1 MLTEDDLPFEEGA
14 EPTPSFKLDLRYF
27 TDEKFCPSMARR
39 RSKRAFEL
47 FLAIAYESLNSF
59 GQPVQL
65 SHQRLCEACGV
76 PADASAARTTVSKL
90 LRQLR
95 EEYGVIDF
103 QPVRRKRPMLELK
116 ILGQDHGA
124 IPVQP
129 YVYHDERWTGYHQRV
144 FAKLGSRAFSA
155 EYMYMIAKYEAALAF
170 HKNGRDY
177 WFYPLD
183 KMSRDY
189 HVSSQFA
196 CAGLRALVQL
206 GIMSVNYGQYGIT
219 PNENEFGRANR
230 YYFHGFA
237 ESVRREQKL
246 NQLRQQFPDEI
257 DQALKL
263 APVLINGATVKN
275 VSGICELLTQHG
287 TRSVQQVFDSLKA
300 LPVRS
305 LKRRLP
311 YAESLIRG

>member
-1 MLTEDDLPFEEGA
+1 MQTEDSAPFEEES

-27 TDEKFCPSMARR
+27 TDGKFCPSMARR

-47 FLAIAYESLNSF
+47 FLAIAFESLNSF

-65 SHQRLCEACGV
+65 THEQLCDACGV
-76 PADASAARTTVSKL
+76 PAETSTARSTISKL

-103 QPVRRKRPMLELK
+103 QPVRRKRPLIELR

-124 IPVQP
+124 VSVQS
-129 YVYHDERWTGYHQRV
+129 YVYHDERWSSFRQRV

-155 EYMYMIAKYEAALAF
+155 EYMYMIAKYEAALAL

-177 WFYPLD
+177 WFYPLE
-183 KMSRDY
+183 KISRDY
-189 HVSSQFA
+189 HVSPQFA

-219 PNENEFGRANR
+219 PKENEFGRANR
-230 YYFHGFA
+230 YYFHGFEA
-237 ESVRREQKL
+237 TVRREQELK
-246 NQLRQQFPDEI
+246 QLRKQFPNEI

-275 VSGICELLTQHG
+275 VSGICDLLAQHG
-287 TRSVQQVFDSLKA
+287 TLSVQQVFDSLKV

-311 YAESLIRG
+311 YAEALIRG

>member
-1 MLTEDDLPFEEGA
+1 MLKEDNLPFEEG
-14 EPTPSFKLDLRYF
+14 TGTTHSFKLDLRYF

-47 FLAIAYESLNSF
+47 FLAISYESLNSF

-65 SHQRLCEACGV
+65 SHQKLCEACGV
-76 PADASAARTTVSKL
+76 PADASTARSTISKL

-103 QPVRRKRPMLELK
+103 QPVRRKRPLMELK
-116 ILGQDHGA
+116 ILGQRHGA
-124 IPVQP
+124 IPIQS
-129 YVYHDERWTGYHQRV
+129 YVYHDEPWTSFRQRA

-155 EYMYMIAKYEAALAF
+155 EYMYLIAKCEAALAY
-170 HKNGRDY
+170 HKNKREY
-177 WFYPLD
+177 WFYPLE
-183 KMSRDY
+183 KISRDY
-189 HVSSQFA
+189 HVSPQFA

-237 ESVRREQKL
+237 ATVRREREL

-257 DQALKL
+257 NQALKL

-275 VSGICELLTQHG
+275 VSGICDLLTQYG
-287 TRSVQQVFDSLKA
+287 ARSVQQVFDSLKV

-311 YAESLIRG
+311 YAEAILRG

>member
-1 MLTEDDLPFEEGA
+1 MKTEGILPFEEKP
-14 EPTPSFKLDLRYF
+14 ELTPSFKLDLRYF
-27 TDEKFCPSMARR
+27 TDETFCPSMARR

-47 FLAIAYESLNSF
+47 FLAIAFESLNSF

-65 SHQRLCEACGV
+65 THEQLCDACGV
-76 PADASAARTTVSKL
+76 PIEASTARSTISKL

-103 QPVRRKRPMLELK
+103 QPVRRKRPLMELK
-116 ILGQDHGA
+116 ILGKNHGA
-124 IPVQP
+124 TPIKS
-129 YVYHDERWTGYHQRV
+129 YVYHNEPWTSHRQRA

-155 EYMYMIAKYEAALAF
+155 EYMYLIAKYEAALASN
-170 HKNGRDY
+170 KNGRDY
-177 WFYPLD
+177 WFYPLE
-183 KMSRDY
+183 KISRDY

-206 GIMSVNYGQYGIT
+206 GIMSVNYGQFGII
-219 PNENEFGRANR
+219 PNKNEFGRANR

-237 ESVRREQKL
+237 AAGRREQEL
-246 NQLRQQFPDEI
+246 NQLRQKFPDEI
-257 DQALKL
+257 DQAMKL

-275 VSGICELLTQHG
+275 VSGICELLTQYG
-287 TRSVQQVFDSLKA
+287 TQSVQQVFDSLKV